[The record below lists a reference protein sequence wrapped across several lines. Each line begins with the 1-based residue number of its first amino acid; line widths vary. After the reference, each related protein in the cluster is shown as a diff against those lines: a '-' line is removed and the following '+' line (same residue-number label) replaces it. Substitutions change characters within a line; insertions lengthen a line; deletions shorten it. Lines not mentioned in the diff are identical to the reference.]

1 MSLLHES
8 KLTLRLALPL
18 IIGQLSQML
27 LGVADSVMVGKLG
40 VTELASLTFVNSIF
54 WIPFVFGI
62 GVLTCVSVLTSN
74 ARGACDCQQARGSCR
89 NGLYIALGISTCF
102 LMIGLGLLPFLDLLG
117 QPAAVVELS
126 RPYLLVLMCSIV
138 PGLAS
143 IALKNHADALD
154 RPWPPFW
161 IFLAGVGFN
170 VWLNWVLIYGK
181 WGAPEMGMMGA
192 AWATLVARVL
202 MFLAMLLWLEK
213 DRALQDWVPFTWFRK
228 PTRAELLAHA
238 RIGVPASFQMLCEV
252 AAFSAAG
259 LMMGRFGEVAMAA
272 HQIAITCAGTAFM
285 VPLGLSMALTVRAG
299 AVAGSGE
306 TARLRGVV
314 YSGWLLAGGFGALN
328 ALLFLVGGVFW
339 ARQFTTDLAVIH
351 ATAGLLSI
359 VGVFQMF
366 DSLQVASSSMLR
378 GLHDTRVPALM
389 GFVAYWLVGLPVA
402 AWLSWHGPMAA
413 RGVWWGLAT
422 GLFIACVT
430 LAPRLLHHLRKQER
444 AITVDAG
451 LS

>member
-1 MSLLHES
+1 MSVLHES

-18 IIGQLSQML
+18 IIGQVSQML

-62 GVLTCVSVLTSN
+62 GVLTCISVLTST
-74 ARGACDCQQARGSCR
+74 ARGAGDAQRARGSCR
-89 NGLYIALGISTCF
+89 NGLYISLGISVCF
-102 LMIGLGLLPFLDLLG
+102 LVIGLALLPLLGQLG

-126 RPYLLVLMCSIV
+126 RPYLVVLMCSIV

-161 IFLAGVGFN
+161 IFLAGVAFN

-192 AWATLVARVL
+192 AWATLVSRVL

-228 PTRAELLAHA
+228 PTRGELLAHA

-259 LMMGRFGEVAMAA
+259 LMMGRFGEVSMAA

-285 VPLGLSMALTVRAG
+285 VPLGLSMALSVRVG

-314 YSGWLLAGGFGALN
+314 KSGWLLAGGFGAFN
-328 ALLFLVGGVFW
+328 ALLFFVGGAFW
-339 ARQFTTDLAVIH
+339 ARQFTNDPAVIH
-351 ATAGLLSI
+351 TTATLLII
-359 VGVFQMF
+359 VGVFQLF

-378 GLHDTRVPALM
+378 GLHDTKVPALM

-402 AWLSWHGPMAA
+402 AGLSGYGSMAA

-422 GLFIACVT
+422 GLLIACVT
-430 LAPRLLHHLRKQER
+430 LAPRLLYHLRKQER
-444 AITVDAG
+444 AIAVDAG
-451 LS
+451 L